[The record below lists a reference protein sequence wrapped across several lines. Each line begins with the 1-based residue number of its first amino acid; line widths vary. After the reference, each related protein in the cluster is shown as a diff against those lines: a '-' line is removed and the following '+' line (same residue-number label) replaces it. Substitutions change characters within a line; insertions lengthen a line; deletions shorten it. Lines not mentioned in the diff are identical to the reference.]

1 VRVLVTG
8 GAGYIGSHL
17 VDSLCDAG
25 HEVSVLDNLST
36 GRLENLDGLVHEPRF
51 RFVQH
56 DVSRELPALPPVDR
70 VYHLASP
77 ASPVGYTRLP
87 IETMLANSE
96 GTRRLAE
103 LALGHRA
110 RFLFTSTSE
119 VYGDPLQHPQRED
132 YRGNVSSIGP
142 RATYDESKRYGEAM
156 TMAFVRSF
164 GLDGRLVSAGAAAA
178 APAGEAARAK
188 DAAALLPLGRMFA
201 ASRAGVPAGFV
212 VEGETRGYKNV
223 IRFFVALS
231 PAFEVA
237 GVRVVAHEE
246 DPGLGAEVATPA
258 FSGQYLGRRADDLA
272 ALSVTR
278 DPMPEDWRA
287 ALATLGRTPVAS
299 WRAGHAALIE
309 RERGKPVY
317 AVTGATISSRALTDG
332 VRETVDHFRRRWEL
346 VALQLGGPS

>member
-1 VRVLVTG
+1 VSRDRSEVLRIAATMTVVCALAG
-8 GAGYIGSHL
+8 VVLGAGFIATHRYREAADRRTERRAILDLLQLDSSATVLEVRQFL
-17 VDSLCDAG
+17 VPARR
-25 HEVSVLDNLST
+25 EVVYRTAPL
-36 GRLENLDGLVHEPRF
+36 GGPAE
-51 RFVQH
+51 
-56 DVSRELPALPPVDR
+56 REIV
-70 VYHLASP
+70 
-77 ASPVGYTRLP
+77 
-87 IETMLANSE
+87 
-96 GTRRLAE
+96 
-103 LALGHRA
+103 
-110 RFLFTSTSE
+110 
-119 VYGDPLQHPQRED
+119 
-132 YRGNVSSIGP
+132 
-142 RATYDESKRYGEAM
+142 
-156 TMAFVRSF
+156 F